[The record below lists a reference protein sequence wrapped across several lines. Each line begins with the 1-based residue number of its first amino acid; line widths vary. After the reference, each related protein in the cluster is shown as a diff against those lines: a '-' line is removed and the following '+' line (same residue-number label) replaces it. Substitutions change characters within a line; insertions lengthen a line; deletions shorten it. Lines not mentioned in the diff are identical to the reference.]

1 MSCVLLTIHISPHQ
15 AVRALH
21 IPAAAIIKTHFEC
34 LRAFLL
40 FLLSPAVVLSSISE
54 INMYANYTEVQQL
67 PYGIRECSN
76 AEF

>member
-21 IPAAAIIKTHFEC
+21 IPAAAIIKTEC